1 MTPREL
7 DRLASELAV
16 YVDSLSGFLKRSDQR
31 RAFAWYVTGLLLD
44 GERKSTEP
52 MAGRLVETLAEREA
66 MRQRLQQIVS
76 VAPWDEQLVFEA
88 LACKLD
94 CELPGVEALVVD
106 DTGFPKK
113 GKHSVGVA
121 RQYSGTLGRTD
132 NCQVAVS
139 LHLAGER
146 GSGCI
151 GFRLFMPESWM
162 KDRERCRTVGVPEEI
177 EHTPKWKL
185 ALEQIDRALAWGV
198 RHHVVLADPGYGD
211 ATEFRDALDER
222 GLRYC
227 VGIAGTHTVY
237 PPGQVPYVPEPK
249 GVKGGRPPRRQVAD
263 APAVQIAAL
272 ATTLTYKTV
281 RWRTGSRGV
290 QASRFAVARV
300 YSAEG
305 RTKGRRIDAA
315 CWLVCEWP
323 EEQAAPTKF
332 YVSSLP
338 AGTSLKAL
346 VRLIKMRWRVERD
359 YQEMKGEVGLDHFEG
374 RTWRGFHHHAAMCAV
389 AHGFLAL
396 QRALFPPEEAALD
409 AA

>member
-1 MTPREL
+1 MTPREI

-16 YVDSLSGFLKRSDQR
+16 YVDSLSCFLKRSDQR

-52 MAGRLVETLAEREA
+52 MAGRLVEVLAEREA

-88 LACKLD
+88 LARKLD
-94 CELPGVEALVVD
+94 CELPGVEALIVD

-113 GKHSVGVA
+113 GRHSVGVA

-139 LHLAGER
+139 LHLAGEH

-151 GFRLFMPESWM
+151 GFRLFMPESWTV
-162 KDRERCRTVGVPEEI
+162 DRERCRAVGVPEHI
-177 EHTPKWKL
+177 EHTTKWKI

-198 RHHVVLADPGYGD
+198 RHHVVLADQGYGD
-211 ATEFRDALDER
+211 ATEFRDALDAR
-222 GLRYC
+222 ALRYC
-227 VGIAGTHTVY
+227 VGIAGSRTVY
-237 PPGQVPYVPEPK
+237 PPGHVPYVPEPQ
-249 GVKGGRPPRRQVAD
+249 GSKGGRSPRQQVAD
-263 APAVQIAAL
+263 VPPLQIAAL
-272 ATTLTYKTV
+272 APTLAFKTV
-281 RWRTGSRGV
+281 RWRAGSRGV
-290 QASRFAVARV
+290 QSSRFAVARV

-305 RTKGRRIDAA
+305 RTKGRRTDAA

-323 EEQAAPTKF
+323 EDQKAPSKF
-332 YVSSLP
+332 YISNLP
-338 AGTSLKAL
+338 TGTSLKAI

-359 YQEMKGEVGLDHFEG
+359 YQEMKGEIGLDHFEG

-389 AHGFLAL
+389 AHAFLAL
-396 QRALFPPEEAALD
+396 QRALFPPEEEAMD

>member
-7 DRLASELAV
+7 DRLSSELSV
-16 YVDSLSGFLKRSDQR
+16 FLDTLNGFLKRVEQR
-31 RAFAWYVTGLLLD
+31 RAFTWYVSGLLLD

-76 VAPWDEQLVFEA
+76 VAPWDEQRAFETLA
-88 LACKLD
+88 LKLD

-113 GKHSVGVA
+113 GKYSVGVA

-139 LHLAGER
+139 LHLAGEH

-151 GFRLFMPESWM
+151 GFRLFMPESWTN
-162 KDRERCRTVGVPEEI
+162 DRERCQSVGVPDSV
-177 EHTPKWKL
+177 EHATKWKL
-185 ALEQIDRALAWGV
+185 ALEQIDRALEWGV
-198 RHHVVLADPGYGD
+198 RRHIVLADAGYGD

-227 VGIAGTHTVY
+227 VGISGAHTVY
-237 PPGQVPYVPEPK
+237 PPGAVPYVPEPV
-249 GVKGGRPPRRQVAD
+249 GTKGGRPPRQQTSDVPPLRIAEL
-263 APAVQIAAL
+263 AP
-272 ATTLTYKTV
+272 TLNYKSI
-281 RWRTGSRGV
+281 RWRTGSYGI
-290 QASRFAVARV
+290 QSGRFAAVRV

-305 RTKGRRIDAA
+305 RTKKRRVHNA

-323 EEQAAPTKF
+323 LDANAPTKF
-332 YVSSLP
+332 YVSNLP
-338 AGTSLKAL
+338 SGTSLKAL
-346 VRLIKMRWRVERD
+346 VRSIKMRWRVERD
-359 YQEMKGEVGLDHFEG
+359 YQEMKGEIGLDHFEG
-374 RTWRGFHHHAAMCAV
+374 RTWRGFHHHAALCAI
-389 AHGFLAL
+389 AHAFLAL